1 MARVEGKSIEVK
13 NLVKHYGEVEALRG
27 ISFSVEPGE
36 IVGFLGPNGA
46 GKSTTMKILTCFMGA
61 TSGEAKVAGFDVFEH
76 PDEVRRRIGY
86 LPESVPLYEDMIVWD
101 YLAFVAELRGVP
113 ANKREAAIEKTV
125 EMTGLWEMLGRTVSE
140 LSKGYRQRVGL
151 AQAIIHEPDV
161 VILDEPTSGLDPNQ
175 IVEIRDVI
183 KTIGAEKTVL
193 FSTHIMQEVAAVCD
207 RIVIINR
214 GKLTAD
220 DTLER
225 LTRRMRDRFDGF
237 QVSVTPGKKVDAPA
251 IKKALSTPGV
261 KVDEVSREDGALH
274 LRISSPGDQ
283 DDLRRDI
290 VASAAGG
297 AFELLELSLFRPS
310 LEQIFRTYTSGATEE
325 NLDAAD
331 TTPARE
337 EEEE

>member
-1 MARVEGKSIEVK
+1 MEGKSIEVK
-13 NLVKHYGEVEALRG
+13 NLVKRYGEVEALRG

-61 TSGEAKVAGFDVFEH
+61 NGGEAKVAGFDVFEN

-86 LPESVPLYEDMIVWD
+86 LPESVPLYDDMLVWD

-113 ANKREAAIEKTV
+113 KDKREAAIEKTV
-125 EMTGLWEMLGRTVSE
+125 RMTGLGGMLGRAVEE

-175 IVEIRDVI
+175 IIEIRDVI

-207 RIVIINR
+207 RIIIINR

-225 LTRRMRDRFDGF
+225 LTRRMRERFDGF
-237 QVSVTPGKKVDAPA
+237 EVRTSSSSIRT
-251 IKKALSTPGV
+251 IKDALSTPGV
-261 KVDEVSREDGALH
+261 KIDEVARADGLLTVRVSAPEDLDVLRKDIIDAAARGDFDMLAL
-274 LRISSPGDQ
+274 SP
-283 DDLRRDI
+283 
-290 VASAAGG
+290 
-297 AFELLELSLFRPS
+297 FRPS
-310 LEQIFRTYTSGATEE
+310 LEQIFRAYTSGATEE
-325 NLDAAD
+325 NLAGA
-331 TTPARE
+331 TTAE
-337 EEEE
+337 EEE